1 MPGTQRSEFIM
12 SSDFI
17 HRFEPAPAAGEP
29 TLLVLHGTGG
39 DENDLIP
46 LARLISPRAALL
58 SPRGQVLENGM
69 PRFFRRIAEG
79 VFDLEDL
86 ALRTSEL
93 GTFVER
99 SATTYGLDPGR
110 IYAVGYSNGA
120 NVAASLML
128 SRPELLAG
136 GVLLRPMVPFEPKTT
151 PALDGKP
158 VLLSAGRQDP
168 IVPQALT
175 DRLATLLKSG
185 GADVTLAWQDTGHQ
199 LLRGEL
205 DAAAQWFAAH
215 TSGKP

>member
-17 HRFEPAPAAGEP
+17 HRFEPAPVAGEP

-46 LARLISPRAALL
+46 LARLIGPRAALL

-99 SATTYGLDPGR
+99 SATTYGLDAGR

-120 NVAASLML
+120 NVAASLM
-128 SRPELLAG
+128 SAFTQVVYSHMKNDCDSCRTGAFKS
-136 GVLLRPMVPFEPKTT
+136 LRPY
-151 PALDGKP
+151 
-158 VLLSAGRQDP
+158 
-168 IVPQALT
+168 
-175 DRLATLLKSG
+175 
-185 GADVTLAWQDTGHQ
+185 
-199 LLRGEL
+199 
-205 DAAAQWFAAH
+205 
-215 TSGKP
+215 

>member
-1 MPGTQRSEFIM
+1 M

-17 HRFEPAPAAGEP
+17 HRFEPAPVAGEP

-86 ALRTSEL
+86 ALRTREL
-93 GTFVER
+93 GAFVEG
-99 SATTYGLDPGR
+99 SAKAYGLDAGR

-136 GVLLRPMVPFEPKTT
+136 GVLLRPMVPFEPDTT

-168 IVPQALT
+168 IVPQGLT
-175 DRLATLLKSG
+175 ERLAALLQSG

-205 DAAAQWFAAH
+205 EAAARWFAAH